1 MLSERSNGFSQIT
14 IDQNGTARSASK
26 RERRIRRRSGSSWAR
41 PLQGLVEDLP
51 GWWLAALLVF
61 APWAYG
67 TTFAETKDQLA
78 VALCGLGVVFLISL
92 FLRGRRP
99 RISWTSVG
107 LSLLTL
113 GYGWWMTWNAK
124 LVYDP
129 QVFYFHPVSAPVPSL
144 PGSVDQQTSW
154 HQMLLITGLVS
165 AFWVTSDLSA
175 QDRWRRRFW
184 LVISLVGVSVMILGL
199 AQRLTSAPGIFW
211 RSDLDCG
218 RTFFATYRYHANAGT
233 FINIVLPFVA
243 AHSVCA
249 FRKDGSSFGKAFW
262 VLALLSVIVSAL
274 VNLSRAAT
282 VISVCL
288 VVIFFAWKCYGM
300 LRDRR
305 RRGLSTVQIIVVLAI
320 ATGAGWLFVQEIGFG
335 EAYKRWLQLGG
346 TLSDNFR
353 FIAYDVIEHRI
364 LPMTGWWGV
373 GPNTF
378 SLIFPFFTNSLG
390 YRIWGYWSQ
399 AHQDY
404 LQTLVEWGFCGTV
417 LWFLLF
423 ANSIARACWAFLRRQ
438 RMWDGR
444 SRALAF
450 ASLLALGSVLVHAMV
465 DFPMQIAS
473 LQLYT
478 SVVLG
483 LVASVQYFDVKRVR
497 RSKSSPVEEPFEQN
511 LGNGALLDPEKRG
524 VI

>member
-1 MLSERSNGFSQIT
+1 M
-14 IDQNGTARSASK
+14 
-26 RERRIRRRSGSSWAR
+26 
-41 PLQGLVEDLP
+41 EDLP

-67 TTFAETKDQLA
+67 TTFAEIKDKLA
-78 VALCGLGVVFLISL
+78 EALCVLGVIFIVSL
-92 FLRGRRP
+92 FVRGRGP
-99 RISWTSVG
+99 RINWISVV
-107 LSLLTL
+107 LSLLIL

-124 LVYDP
+124 LIYDP
-129 QVFYFHPVSAPVPSL
+129 RLFYFHPVASPVPSL
-144 PGSVDQQTSW
+144 PGTVDQQASW

-165 AFWVTSDLSA
+165 AFWVASDLSA

-184 LVISLVGVSVMILGL
+184 LLISLVGISVMILGL
-199 AQRLTSAPGIFW
+199 AQRLSGAPGIFW
-211 RSDLDCG
+211 RKDLDCG

-243 AHSVCA
+243 AQCVCA
-249 FRKDGSSFGKAFW
+249 FRKDGSGFGRVFW
-262 VLALLSVIVSAL
+262 VLGLLSVVVSAF

-288 VVIFFAWKCYGM
+288 VLIFLAWKCYGT

-305 RRGLSTVQIIVVLAI
+305 HRGLSTAQLIVVLVI
-320 ATGAGWLFVQEIGFG
+320 VTGAGWLFVQEIGFG
-335 EAYKRWLQLGG
+335 EAYKRWCELGG
-346 TLSDNFR
+346 TLADNFR

-364 LPMTGWWGV
+364 LPRTGWWGV

-378 SLIFPFFTNSLG
+378 PLIFPFFTNSLG
-390 YRIWGYWSQ
+390 YRIWGYWAQ

-444 SRALAF
+444 SRAFAV
-450 ASLLALGSVLVHAMV
+450 ASLLSLGSVLVHAMV

-478 SVVLG
+478 SVLLG
-483 LVASVQYFDVKRVR
+483 LVASVPCFDVQRVR
-497 RSKSSPVEEPFEQN
+497 RAKSNPVEEPYEQN
-511 LGNGALLDPEKRG
+511 LEDGALLDHGKRG